1 MSPEPSEEQ
10 MPPLRGPA
18 DRTWLPIAAFGFVVV
33 ALIALAII
41 PTILL
46 QRFATAIDDIAGT
59 LLPAYEEAQELGFAM
74 EERIT
79 LARSLILTDDSLY
92 VLRYERA
99 RRIEEVALHEIDSVA
114 PALGAAAAGHV
125 DRLIHHASRRDSLER
140 AVLAQG
146 GGTERYLEV
155 LPQFDAIRD
164 SMLVELNGFNREL
177 MRISEA
183 RIAKEARLA
192 VLQRRVSYMLGGLAV
207 MAALLI
213 GWFTRQQLRL
223 RRQVQAA
230 LEDANR
236 QRLLAERQGQDLQ
249 RATEARGH
257 LLRGVTHDI
266 KNPLGAARG
275 FTELLMLEIK
285 APLAPG
291 QRPLLDGILRSLD
304 EALSIIA
311 DLLDLARADSGGL
324 RVERVECT
332 LGTLVAVAV
341 EDHRSSAEAAGHR
354 MEIAPSDELLR
365 AYTDPTRV
373 AQVLGNLLSNAIKYT
388 PSPGVI
394 TVRSG
399 IETGED
405 GGRWAT
411 IRVDDT
417 GPGIPPDLREAI
429 FDEFTRIDEG
439 GAAGGHGLGLAI
451 ARRIARLLDG
461 NLTVE
466 DAEGGGASFA
476 LWLPVRR
483 DAEVQRG

>member
-1 MSPEPSEEQ
+1 MLSGKAAEE
-10 MPPLRGPA
+10 RS
-18 DRTWLPIAAFGFVVV
+18 WLLLAAFGFVVFSLV
-33 ALIALAII
+33 ALAII

-46 QRFATAIDDIAGT
+46 QRFSDATEEIAT
-59 LLPAYEEAQELGFAM
+59 KLLPSYVETRELALAM

-79 LARSLILTDDSLY
+79 LARSLLLTDDPAY
-92 VLRYERA
+92 VRRYERA
-99 RRIEEVALHEIDSVA
+99 RQIEEQALSAIDSVA
-114 PALGAAAAGHV
+114 PKLNTAAERHV
-125 DRLIHHASRRDSLER
+125 DRLLYHAARRDSLE
-140 AVLAQG
+140 ALVLEEG
-146 GGTERYLEV
+146 GGVDRYLAA
-155 LPQFDAIRD
+155 LPRFDAIRD
-164 SMLVELNGFNREL
+164 SMLVELKGFDQEL
-177 MRISEA
+177 MRISGARLDQEA
-183 RIAKEARLA
+183 RMA
-192 VLQRRVSYMLGGLAV
+192 VLQRRVTYLLGTLAL

-213 GWFTRQQLRL
+213 AWFSRQQFRL
-223 RRQVQAA
+223 RREVQAA
-230 LEDANR
+230 LEEANR
-236 QRLLAERQGQDLQ
+236 QRVLAERQGQDLQ

-275 FTELLMLEIK
+275 YTELLMLEIK

-291 QRPLLDGILRSLD
+291 QKPLLEGILRSLD

-332 LGTLVAVAV
+332 VGLLVTEAV
-341 EDHRSSAEAAGHR
+341 EDHRSAAEAAGHR
-354 MEIAPSDELLR
+354 VEVLRSDHPIT

-373 AQVLGNLLSNAIKYT
+373 GQVLGNLLSNAIKYT
-388 PSPGVI
+388 PPPGHI
-394 TVRSG
+394 TVRSR
-399 IETGED
+399 IETRED

-417 GPGIPPDLREAI
+417 GPGIPPHLREAV

-439 GAAGGHGLGLAI
+439 GGAGGHGLGLAI

-461 NLTVE
+461 DLTVE
-466 DAEGGGASFA
+466 DAESGGASFV

-483 DAEVQRG
+483 ADEEVSGGG